1 LTSRKSLEV
10 KMKEKVI
17 LICSKIR
24 KRNEKILSKKP
35 LKIIFWAVL
44 PILAYFVASYTSA
57 VVIRLYLAIAFWGN
71 DSGYQNAT
79 SSVITTSVYSI
90 LFFGLMFAIIYLVP
104 VKLFGQKIS
113 RKEIALN
120 GLITWQDLALALV
133 GFILAMILSG
143 IFLDIASHILPNFN
157 KAQSQNLLFQRGTMI
172 HPWQFL
178 MAFISIVVIT
188 PFVEEVIFRG
198 MIYGQLRKI
207 NIPLAIFLTSLLFG
221 IVHFQL
227 NVGITVFVMSV
238 IMCLI
243 REKITKTIWSGIVIH
258 MIKNGIA
265 FAILYIYTATQ
276 FLNL

>member
-1 LTSRKSLEV
+1 
-10 KMKEKVI
+10 
-17 LICSKIR
+17 
-24 KRNEKILSKKP
+24 
-35 LKIIFWAVL
+35 
-44 PILAYFVASYTSA
+44 
-57 VVIRLYLAIAFWGN
+57 
-71 DSGYQNAT
+71 
-79 SSVITTSVYSI
+79 
-90 LFFGLMFAIIYLVP
+90 
-104 VKLFGQKIS
+104 
-113 RKEIALN
+113 
-120 GLITWQDLALALV
+120 
-133 GFILAMILSG
+133 
-143 IFLDIASHILPNFN
+143 
-157 KAQSQNLLFQRGTMI
+157 MI
-172 HPWQFL
+172 HSWQFL

-188 PFVEEVIFRG
+188 PFVEEIIFRG

-265 FAILYIYTATQ
+265 FAILYIYPATQ